1 MTVFDA
7 NSLLAAGPNGPA
19 GPNGNFLL
27 GVKILIFVAATL
39 LLSILRRIAEARE
52 KAIRANNPPK
62 TPTSPQAPATPKKDN
77 PFRNEI
83 EAFLEEVGKRRA
95 AGERLGRPVVD
106 RSTGEPGIPKT
117 PPTPKLEPTRKPVVL
132 RPVGTSDRNRPEPP
146 KTVVI
151 APGLARPGEEIAA
164 RRAPGSENLGKQ
176 IRTHVA
182 QYLDASRMTT
192 QTQSD
197 LGNSVDRAVRQHLGE
212 RNAGGVAELAQT
224 PTSAGAN
231 LIVPLLRNQRN
242 VRTAIVI
249 NEILGPPKGLRRRR

>member
-117 PPTPKLEPTRKPVVL
+117 PPTRRSSSRRANRSCCGRSEPATAIDPSRRKPSSSL
-132 RPVGTSDRNRPEPP
+132 PAWRGPGKKLPLAEPP
-146 KTVVI
+146 
-151 APGLARPGEEIAA
+151 ARKIWANRSA
-164 RRAPGSENLGKQ
+164 R
-176 IRTHVA
+176 
-182 QYLDASRMTT
+182 
-192 QTQSD
+192 
-197 LGNSVDRAVRQHLGE
+197 
-212 RNAGGVAELAQT
+212 
-224 PTSAGAN
+224 TSPS
-231 LIVPLLRNQRN
+231 IS
-242 VRTAIVI
+242 T
-249 NEILGPPKGLRRRR
+249 RRG